1 MAMRRDSFPS
11 GRYGARTTI
20 AEDLAITEDGEIFG
34 LTEDVYNDYE
44 YRSDSDFYNNIKKL
58 IERGGSSEDDVG
70 RIVYKEGNIF
80 VL

>member
-1 MAMRRDSFPS
+1 MQLRKKR
-11 GRYGARTTI
+11 
-20 AEDLAITEDGEIFG
+20 
-34 LTEDVYNDYE
+34 N
-44 YRSDSDFYNNIKKL
+44 FYNNIKKL